1 MKEHQSFNAHYSKA
15 MINMSED
22 QTSTPSVRLLMAP
35 KDDKTSYRRLKWF
48 SGLQVV
54 VILIT
59 LGLTIIILSSNK
71 NPIETLTEKNN
82 LTHVMIPSFD
92 DFITIAQS
100 TDNGNYHL

>member
-22 QTSTPSVRLLMAP
+22 QTNTPSVRLLMAP
-35 KDDKTSYRRLKWF
+35 KDDKTSYRRLNWF

-71 NPIETLTEKNN
+71 NLIETFTEKSD
-82 LTHVMIPSFD
+82 LTHEPSLIPSSD
-92 DFITIAQS
+92 DFITSAQN
-100 TDNGNYHL
+100 TDNGN